1 MNLTEELAEI
11 GLANIDADGNV
22 PETRITSPQMI
33 RSAHQQNRR
42 DDEASA
48 TARARVQASL
58 DGEPPY
64 NQAALNA
71 NGQGARANANFL
83 QGRSRLN
90 RINNGY
96 LDMVTSVKHLMTLTI
111 DYGESAERMAITRVL
126 SEELTR
132 TIRKWPAF
140 VSSFMRLV
148 DKFNAHGVSI
158 AFWPDPQDFRFSVC
172 GFGDM
177 LIPRDTPA
185 TEECIDMATAEK
197 HMTVTELYSFIRDE
211 AKAERNGWNVAA
223 VKEAINRATDV
234 TNSLDAYHIEDYQ
247 RQLKNGDTTNLRK
260 FKHVKV
266 VCAYVKEFDGS
277 ISYAMVEKD
286 NEGTFL
292 CLQPSKYKTVEEAFV
307 FFCYGVGNGT
317 YHSIRG
323 FGHLIYPQ
331 EQLLNRTLNTAFDIS
346 STGTMLES
354 ETADAL
360 QNMTIT
366 RVGQYDILPKG
377 FSLVQGR
384 VMPNLQQ
391 TLYPLLD
398 RAQGMLDENAS
409 QFMAPSSEAYQN
421 RVNVEASLEQASAGD
436 TGSIDLFYSSL
447 DRLIRTM
454 VKRIIGGPK
463 SDPLIREFHRRI
475 EAKGITQTMLRAI
488 DHDNTY
494 AFRAYGAGSPATR
507 ALFNKRLLELLPNLD
522 SIGQRRLIFQI
533 VSDIMGHQNA
543 DYYATEP
550 EEPRLP
556 VDSKVA
562 LLENNQLLQGVEI
575 PVHPQEIHSAH
586 VQEHIPFLM
595 DILDRVERG
604 EMDPMQ
610 MLPGLRA
617 ILSHVAAH
625 GDALAQDPSQ
635 EAIYGQVKE
644 AINNMNQV
652 VTNMERKIKAAERN
666 GAAAPEGTDGGTDQA
681 QAQAQAQALAE
692 LKLAQEQFKLE
703 LAQQIGQLKI
713 AELQAKAQQNLAL
726 NDLKAAEMVNKQ
738 VAFPKTAYQSR
749 R

>member
-1 MNLTEELAEI
+1 MSLSGLEELASL
-11 GLANIDADGNV
+11 GLANIDSDGNV
-22 PETRITSPQMI
+22 PETRITSPEMI
-33 RSAHQQNRR
+33 RSAHSQNRR
-42 DDEASA
+42 DDEINA
-48 TARARVQASL
+48 TNRARVQASL

-64 NQAALNA
+64 NQASLNA

-90 RINNGY
+90 RLNNGY
-96 LDMVTSVKHLMTLTI
+96 LDMVTSVKHLMTLTV
-111 DYGESAERMAITRVL
+111 DYGESAERMRITRIL

-148 DKFNAHGVSI
+148 DKFNAHGVGI
-158 AFWPDPQDFRFSVC
+158 AFWPDTENFRFSVC

-185 TEECIDMATAEK
+185 TEECIDIATAEK

-211 AKAERNGWNVAA
+211 EKAARLGWNVAA
-223 VKEAINRATDV
+223 VKDAIHRATEMS
-234 TNSLDAYHIEDYQ
+234 NSLDAYQIETFQ
-247 RQLKNGDTTNLRK
+247 RQIKNGDTTNLRK

-266 VCAYVKEFDGS
+266 VCSYVREFDGS

-286 NEGTFL
+286 NEGPFL
-292 CLQPSKYKTVEEAFV
+292 FFEKDKYRTPEEAFV
-307 FFCYGVGNGT
+307 FFTYGIGNGT

-331 EQLLNRTLNTAFDIS
+331 EQLINRTLNTAFDIA
-346 STGTMLES
+346 STGTLLES
-354 ETADAL
+354 EAANSL
-360 QNMTIT
+360 QGMTIT

-384 VMPNLQQ
+384 VMPNMQQ

-398 RAQGMLDENAS
+398 RAQNMMDENAS
-409 QFMAPSSEAYQN
+409 QFSAPSSDAYQN

-436 TGSIDLFYSSL
+436 TGSIDLFYSSF

-454 VKRIIGGPK
+454 VKRIVMGKKHG
-463 SDPLIREFHRRI
+463 DPLVAEFHRRI
-475 EAKGITQTMLRAI
+475 TAKGITPQMLRAI

-522 SIGQRRLIFQI
+522 SIGQKRLIFQI

-556 VDSKVA
+556 VDAKMA
-562 LLENNQLLQGVEI
+562 LLENNQLLQGVTI

-595 DILDRVERG
+595 EILDKVERG

-610 MLPGLRA
+610 MLPGLQA
-617 ILSHVAAH
+617 ILTHVAEH

-635 EAIYGQVKE
+635 AAIYAQVKE
-644 AINNMNQV
+644 AVNNMNQV
-652 VTNMERKIKAAERN
+652 VTNMERKIKAAERK
-666 GAAAPEGTDGGTDQA
+666 GVEAGAPEGQA
-681 QAQAQAQALAE
+681 PGNEQALAE

-738 VAFPKTAYQSR
+738 IAFPRTAYQSR